1 MSEIQKLWTIL
12 QFKPNAH
19 KLAERNLKQQGF
31 VTFLP
36 FEKVTKYN
44 KQEFILAKRPLFPG
58 YMFVAFKGENIKC
71 NKINST
77 YGVSKVLTLNG
88 KPYII
93 PESFMIKL
101 ISQCDQS
108 GVLLPQKKLSK
119 NDRVRIVSGPFNN
132 FLATVE
138 AVEKSQRVWVL
149 IDLMGQA
156 TRTSV
161 KTGDLKHTTL

>member
-1 MSEIQKLWTIL
+1 MIKIPKLWTIL
-12 QFKPNAH
+12 LFKPNAH

-36 FEKVTKYN
+36 LEKVTKYN
-44 KQEFILAKRPLFPG
+44 KKGFISVKRPLFPG
-58 YMFVAFKGENIKC
+58 YMFVAFKGEYIQW

-88 KPYII
+88 KPCLI
-93 PESFMIKL
+93 PKPFMINI

-108 GVLLPQKKLSK
+108 GVLLPQKKFSK
-119 NDRVRIVSGPFNN
+119 DDRVHIVSGPFNN

-138 AVEKSQRVWVL
+138 SIDKSQRVWVL
-149 IDLMGQA
+149 IDLMGQV
-156 TRTSV
+156 TRASV
-161 KTGDLKHTTL
+161 KAEKLKYATI